1 MTHFDFI
8 STQLYTNTNKLW
20 VNQCVFAY
28 AKEHPTSNELTLLS
42 PLLPSQ
48 YLQAKRSR
56 CFVEV
61 YLSCRKLLWFFLWS
75 SCISVAF
82 SNLPIYDYTML
93 QHFSKKKRYT
103 EEGCMRNGVFLVL
116 SVPQKN
122 LAWGK
127 TFLHVKGDE
136 DPSVLHHITASE
148 NIISSSPNYLTISKL
163 YLRKYHQQGIFVSFQ
178 VGKLQ
183 S

>member
-1 MTHFDFI
+1 MQKSIQPAMNLFCSLLFYLHSI
-8 STQLYTNTNKLW
+8 CKQKEAGVLWKSTY
-20 VNQCVFAY
+20 
-28 AKEHPTSNELTLLS
+28 H
-42 PLLPSQ
+42 
-48 YLQAKRSR
+48 
-56 CFVEV
+56 VEN
-61 YLSCRKLLWFFLWS
+61 CCDFLWS

-127 TFLHVKGDE
+127 TFLHVKGDG
-136 DPSVLHHITASE
+136 DPSVLHRITASE

-163 YLRKYHQQGIFVSFQ
+163 YFRKYHQQGIFVSFQ